1 MYIHQFSLITKPSST
16 GFITKTL
23 GPYIRRI
30 FKVYKYI
37 KTIKFKVSKTINLLR
52 KFKSSLPRSSLT
64 TIYTSFVR
72 LHLDYGDVIF
82 DKSYNTSFQQRLESL
97 QDKVPFAIIGAI
109 KGSSTEKL
117 YKELWLEYLENTQC
131 FRKLCLFYK
140 IVKKQPTKY
149 LFHFI
154 PSNSNSYKT
163 RNRQNLVISQ
173 FKERNNFFLNS
184 FFSWH

>member
-1 MYIHQFSLITKPSST
+1 MRFNSDPFKQAQKVIFTRKVKKFVHPPIFFHNETSST

-52 KFKSSLPRSSLT
+52 KFKSCLPRSSLT
-64 TIYTSFVR
+64 TIYTSFER
-72 LHLDYGDVIF
+72 PHLDYGDVIF

-97 QDKVPFAIIGAI
+97 QDKVPIAIIGAI

-117 YKELWLEYLENTQC
+117 YKQL
-131 FRKLCLFYK
+131 
-140 IVKKQPTKY
+140 
-149 LFHFI
+149 
-154 PSNSNSYKT
+154 
-163 RNRQNLVISQ
+163 
-173 FKERNNFFLNS
+173 
-184 FFSWH
+184 